1 MSDSV
6 AVVTGSN
13 KGIGFAT
20 VRELCKRGIGIV
32 YLTARDESR
41 GKEAVEKLKNEGIY
55 PQFHQLD
62 ITNRN
67 SVKNFANHLKK
78 KHGGLDILINNAG
91 ILVKDLYKTTYE
103 DAKQVIDVNYR
114 SLFIVQEFLFPIL
127 KDNARVVNI
136 SSDCGFISHIENPY
150 WIQRLIKKDI
160 KAADV
165 NAFVDWFLD
174 SVQNRTLK
182 REDFAE
188 MEMLAYRISKVAVSA
203 LTRAQQNGINRGI
216 SINSLNPGYV
226 QTEMNKN
233 IGYMPLEESGKA
245 PVYLALD
252 VDQSV
257 KGKYFWYDMTEKDW
271 ENPSLQLHSRFD
283 EYEQT
288 LKEAGVLSLF
298 R

>member
-1 MSDSV
+1 MSDKV

-13 KGIGFAT
+13 KGIGFIT
-20 VRELCKRGIGIV
+20 VRDLCQRGVGTV
-32 YLTARDESR
+32 YLTARDVAR
-41 GKEAVEKLKNEGIY
+41 GMEAVEKLKKEAIY

-62 ITNRN
+62 VTDRN
-67 SVKNFANHLKK
+67 SVKLFANHLKQ

-91 ILVKDLYKTTYE
+91 IMVKDLYKTTYD
-103 DAKQVIDVNYR
+103 DARQVIDVNYR

-136 SSDCGFISHIENPY
+136 SSDSGFISHIVNPY
-150 WIQRLIKKDI
+150 WVQRLIKKDI
-160 KAADV
+160 KSADV
-165 NAFVDWFLD
+165 NAFVDWFLN
-174 SVQNRTLK
+174 SVKNDTLK

-188 MEMLAYRISKVAVSA
+188 MELLAYNISKVALTA
-203 LTRAQQNGINRGI
+203 LTRVQQNEINRGI

-233 IGYMPLEESGKA
+233 VGYMPIEESGEA

-257 KGKYFWYDMTEKDW
+257 KGKYFWYDKTEKDW

-288 LKEAGVLSLF
+288 LRDAGVLSLF
-298 R
+298 G

>member
-1 MSDSV
+1 MTNKV

-13 KGIGFAT
+13 RGIGFAI
-20 VRELCKRGIGIV
+20 VQELCQRGVGTV
-32 YLTARDESR
+32 YLTARDETR
-41 GKEAVEKLKNEGIY
+41 GKEAVEKLKKEGLY

-62 ITNRN
+62 VTDRN
-67 SVKNFANHLKK
+67 SVKVFANHLKQ
-78 KHGGLDILINNAG
+78 KHGGLDILINNVG

-103 DAKQVIDVNYR
+103 DARQVIDVNYR
-114 SLFIVQEFLFPIL
+114 SLFIVQEFLFPII
-127 KDNARVVNI
+127 KDNARVVNL

-150 WIQRLIKKDI
+150 WVQRLTKKDI
-160 KAADV
+160 KAEDV

-174 SVQNRTLK
+174 SVKNGTLK

-188 MEMLAYRISKVAVSA
+188 MEMLAYRISKVAVTA
-203 LTRAQQNGINRGI
+203 LTRAQQNEIKRGI
-216 SINSLNPGYV
+216 SINSINPGYV

-233 IGYMPLEESGKA
+233 VGYIPLKESGKA

-257 KGKYFWYDMTEKDW
+257 KGKYFWCDATEKDW

-288 LKEAGVLSLF
+288 LKDAGVLSLF
-298 R
+298 G

>member
-1 MSDSV
+1 MSDKV

-13 KGIGFAT
+13 RGIGYAT
-20 VRELCKRGIGIV
+20 VRELCRRGIGTV
-32 YLTARDESR
+32 YLTARDATR
-41 GKEAVEKLKNEGIY
+41 GKEAVEKLTNEGFN

-62 ITNRN
+62 VTDRN
-67 SVKNFANHLKK
+67 SVRVFAKYLKQ

-91 ILVKDLYKTTYE
+91 ILVKDLYKTNYE
-103 DAKQVIDVNYR
+103 DAKHVIDVNYR

-136 SSDCGFISHIENPY
+136 SSDCGFISHIVNPY
-150 WIQRLIKKDI
+150 WVKLLIKKDI
-160 KAADV
+160 KAEDV

-174 SVQNRTLK
+174 SVKNGTLK

-188 MEMLAYRISKVAVSA
+188 MEMLAYRISKVAMTA
-203 LTRAQQNGINRGI
+203 LTRVQQNQIGRGI

-233 IGYMPLEESGKA
+233 VGYMPLNESGSA

-257 KGKYFWYDMTEKDW
+257 KGKYFWYDKTEKDW
-271 ENPSLQLHSRFD
+271 ENPSLQLHSKFD

-288 LKEAGVLSLF
+288 LKDAGVLSLF
-298 R
+298 G